1 MPEPVIDLDYYSTV
15 EELME
20 VAPEKLKEV
29 SLSFSLIYLS
39 VCSSCAIFVDFCN
52 ISWLLCHF
60 GASID
65 LLIAPKH

>member
-29 SLSFSLIYLS
+29 GLSPLFLS
-39 VCSSCAIFVDFCN
+39 AGDVQFC
-52 ISWLLCHF
+52 
-60 GASID
+60 
-65 LLIAPKH
+65 